1 MGNYLLRRLVQVV
14 PTIVGISIL
23 VFGLMR
29 FLPGDIVSLMVNPD
43 NPMPED
49 QRETL
54 RRMFGLNEPIY
65 VQYLRWVGGIAR
77 GDFGVSLRMSTP
89 VTSLLFQ
96 RLGVTVE
103 LALLAVAFSA
113 LIAVPL
119 GVLAAVRPNGI
130 SALSAQV
137 LGLVGLSFPSFWI
150 ATMLLLV
157 SSLYFDWQP
166 ELIWISPFDDPIAN
180 AQQMFLPV
188 LSLSLALIA
197 VVMRMTRSAMLDTL
211 SQDYIRTARAKGHR
225 ERIVIWRHAFKNAL
239 IPVMTVIGLQIGG
252 LLGGAVVIEQIFG
265 LPGIGWLILNAIYQ
279 RDYPVVQG
287 GVLFVAVGFVLINLL
302 VDLLYS
308 YVNPRIR
315 YS

>member
-1 MGNYLLRRLVQVV
+1 MGNYLLRRLAQVV
-14 PTIVGISIL
+14 PTIFGISVL

-29 FLPGDIVSLMVNPD
+29 LLPGDIVTLMINPD
-43 NPMPED
+43 NPMPAD
-49 QRETL
+49 QRATL

-65 VQYLRWVGGIAR
+65 IQYLHWAGGIVR
-77 GDFGVSLRMSTP
+77 GDFGVSLRMATP
-89 VTSLLFQ
+89 VTTLLMQ

-103 LALLAVAFSA
+103 LAVLSVAFSA
-113 LIAVPL
+113 MIAIPL
-119 GVLAAVRPNGI
+119 GVLAAVRPDGI
-130 SALSAQV
+130 SALVVQV
-137 LGLVGLSFPSFWI
+137 LGLIGLSFPSFWI

-157 SSLYFDWQP
+157 SSLYFGWQP
-166 ELIWISPFDDPIAN
+166 ALIWVSPFKDPIAN
-180 AQQMFLPV
+180 LQQMFLPV

-197 VVMRMTRSAMLDTL
+197 VVMRMTRSSMLDTL

-225 ERIVIWRHAFKNAL
+225 ERVVVWRHAFKNAL
-239 IPVMTVIGLQIGG
+239 IPIITVIGLQIGG
-252 LLGGAVVIEQIFG
+252 LLGGAVVIEQLFG

-287 GVLFVAVGFVLINLL
+287 GVLFVALAYILVNLL
-302 VDLLYS
+302 VDVIYS

>member
-1 MGNYLLRRLVQVV
+1 
-14 PTIVGISIL
+14 
-23 VFGLMR
+23 
-29 FLPGDIVSLMVNPD
+29 
-43 NPMPED
+43 
-49 QRETL
+49 
-54 RRMFGLNEPIY
+54 
-65 VQYLRWVGGIAR
+65 
-77 GDFGVSLRMSTP
+77 
-89 VTSLLFQ
+89 
-96 RLGVTVE
+96 
-103 LALLAVAFSA
+103 
-113 LIAVPL
+113 
-119 GVLAAVRPNGI
+119 
-130 SALSAQV
+130 
-137 LGLVGLSFPSFWI
+137 
-150 ATMLLLV
+150 
-157 SSLYFDWQP
+157 
-166 ELIWISPFDDPIAN
+166 
-180 AQQMFLPV
+180 
-188 LSLSLALIA
+188 
-197 VVMRMTRSAMLDTL
+197 MRMTRSAMLDTL

>member
-1 MGNYLLRRLVQVV
+1 MSTYLLRRLAQMI
-14 PTIVGISIL
+14 PTIIGISIL

-29 FLPGDIVSLMVNPD
+29 LLPGDIVSLMTNPD

-54 RRMFGLNEPIY
+54 RRMFGLNDPIY
-65 VQYLRWVGGIAR
+65 VQYAKWAGGVLQ
-77 GDFGVSLRMSTP
+77 GDLGISLRMSTP

-96 RLGVTVE
+96 RLGVTLE
-103 LALLAVAFSA
+103 LAMLSVALSTMV
-113 LIAVPL
+113 AVPL
-119 GVLAAVRPNGI
+119 GVIAAMRPNGLMATVVQI
-130 SALSAQV
+130 

-157 SSLYFDWQP
+157 TSLYLGWQP
-166 ELIWISPFDDPIAN
+166 QMVWVSPFEDLRGN
-180 AQQMFLPV
+180 LEQMLLPV
-188 LSLSLALIA
+188 LSLSLGLIA
-197 VVMRMTRSAMLDTL
+197 VVMRMTRSTMLDTL
-211 SQDYIRTARAKGHR
+211 SQDYVRTARAKGNR

-239 IPVMTVIGLQIGG
+239 IPIITVVGLQIGG

-287 GVLFVAVGFVLINLL
+287 GVLFVALGFLFVNLI
-302 VDLLYS
+302 VDLLYAA
-308 YVNPRIR
+308 VNPRIR
-315 YS
+315 YT

>member
-14 PTIVGISIL
+14 PTVVGISIL

-29 FLPGDIVSLMVNPD
+29 FLPGDIVTLMINPE
-43 NPMPED
+43 NPMPAD

-54 RRMFGLNEPIY
+54 RRMFGLDEPIW
-65 VQYLRWVGGIAR
+65 VQYLRWAGGILQ

-89 VTSLLFQ
+89 VTSLLMQ
-96 RLGVTVE
+96 RLGVTLE
-103 LALLAVAFSA
+103 LAILSVVFSA
-113 LIAVPL
+113 VIAVPL
-119 GVLAAVRPNGI
+119 GVLAAVRPNGLA
-130 SALSAQV
+130 ALAAQV
-137 LGLVGLSFPSFWI
+137 TGLAGLSFPSFWI

-157 SSLYFDWQP
+157 TSRYFEWQP
-166 ELIWISPFDDPIAN
+166 ELIWVSPFEDPVAN
-180 AQQMFLPV
+180 IQQMLLPV

-197 VVMRMTRSAMLDTL
+197 IVMRMTRSSMLDTL
-211 SQDYIRTARAKGHR
+211 SQDYIRTARAKGQR
-225 ERIVIWRHAFKNAL
+225 ERLVVWRHAFKNAL
-239 IPVMTVIGLQIGG
+239 IPIMTVIGLQIGG

-302 VDLLYS
+302 VDLLYAFA
-308 YVNPRIR
+308 NPRIR

>member
-1 MGNYLLRRLVQVV
+1 MGNYVLRRLAQVV
-14 PTIVGISIL
+14 PTVIGISIL

-29 FLPGDIVSLMVNPD
+29 FLPGDIVTLMINPE
-43 NPMPED
+43 NPMPEE

-65 VQYLRWVGGIAR
+65 VQYLRWAGGIVQ
-77 GDFGVSLRMSTP
+77 GDLGVSLRMSTP
-89 VTSLLFQ
+89 VTTLLWQ

-103 LALLAVAFSA
+103 LAILSVAFSS
-113 LIAVPL
+113 LIAVSL
-119 GVLAAVRPNGI
+119 GVLAAIRPNGI
-130 SALSAQV
+130 PALCAQI

-166 ELIWISPFDDPIAN
+166 DLIWVSPFEDPIAN
-180 AQQMFLPV
+180 LQQMALPV

-197 VVMRMTRSAMLDTL
+197 VVMRMTRSSMLDTL
-211 SQDYIRTARAKGHR
+211 SQDYVRTARAKGQR
-225 ERIVIWRHAFKNAL
+225 ERVVIWRHAFKNAL
-239 IPVMTVIGLQIGG
+239 IPVITVIGLQIGG

-265 LPGIGWLILNAIYQ
+265 LPGIGWLILNAIGQ

-287 GVLFVAVGFVLINLL
+287 GVLFVALGFVLINLL

>member
-1 MGNYLLRRLVQVV
+1 MGNYLLRRLVLVV
-14 PTIVGISIL
+14 PTIFGISVL

-65 VQYLRWVGGIAR
+65 VQYLRWVGGVVQ
-77 GDFGVSLRMSTP
+77 GDFGVSLRMSRP
-89 VTSLLFQ
+89 VTTLLFQ

-103 LALLAVAFSA
+103 LAFLSVAFSA

-119 GVLAAVRPNGI
+119 GVLAAIRPNGLL
-130 SALSAQV
+130 AMVAQV

-166 ELIWISPFDDPIAN
+166 ELIWVSPFKDPIAN

-197 VVMRMTRSAMLDTL
+197 VVMRMTRSAMLDVM

-225 ERIVIWRHAFKNAL
+225 EQIVVWRHAFKNAL
-239 IPVMTVIGLQIGG
+239 IPVMTVIGLQIAG

>member
-130 SALSAQV
+130 SALAAQV